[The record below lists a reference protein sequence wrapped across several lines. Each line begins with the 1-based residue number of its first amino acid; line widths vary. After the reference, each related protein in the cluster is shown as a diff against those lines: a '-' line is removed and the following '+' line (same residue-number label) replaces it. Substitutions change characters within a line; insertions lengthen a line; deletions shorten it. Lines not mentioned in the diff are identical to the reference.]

1 MRYAV
6 RTALSQTL
14 LTTSL
19 RAGERH
25 GISIDDLETGT
36 QVMKLR
42 SESAKTARLEVEQ
55 RLGAGSDR
63 IRVTLDHV
71 PLDANGELHINA
83 RPGLGGLDLLASQA
97 ADVEITIETDVGG
110 QPSVH
115 RYGANL
121 AGGVRLR
128 PSTIFTDGSLQVGRI
143 DNVFGPIRDVS
154 RLRPR

>member
-1 MRYAV
+1 
-6 RTALSQTL
+6 
-14 LTTSL
+14 
-19 RAGERH
+19 
-25 GISIDDLETGT
+25 
-36 QVMKLR
+36 
-42 SESAKTARLEVEQ
+42 LEVEQ